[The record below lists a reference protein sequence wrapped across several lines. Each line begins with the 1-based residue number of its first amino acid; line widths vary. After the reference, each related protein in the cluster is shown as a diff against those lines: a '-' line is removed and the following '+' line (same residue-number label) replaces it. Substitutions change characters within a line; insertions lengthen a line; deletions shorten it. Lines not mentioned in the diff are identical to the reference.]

1 MFLISPVS
9 SSSKTVNRKTFW
21 KSLILRRLN
30 GIICCKDSLIS
41 SSFPQKGH
49 YWRELNQNRRYWL
62 DRTKIP
68 EEKNHTNYFV
78 FWFWGNYWLSGLLNS
93 HLGDK
98 FTQDKLNNLQETK
111 CEQLVDSLF
120 KCGCGG
126 DQSGEEKL
134 THAVKS
140 LRRTKENGASWTT
153 QVTNCNLFWTN
164 LTICSC
170 YVPTL
175 NWIICS
181 CYILTLN
188 LFISSCYVPIFA
200 DVTCQHANTQPPRD
214 CLRRASWRTWTCTW
228 NMHMVNTSCCLG
240 THVSIHINWKWR

>member
-1 MFLISPVS
+1 M
-9 SSSKTVNRKTFW
+9 
-21 KSLILRRLN
+21 
-30 GIICCKDSLIS
+30 
-41 SSFPQKGH
+41 
-49 YWRELNQNRRYWL
+49 
-62 DRTKIP
+62 
-68 EEKNHTNYFV
+68 

-98 FTQDKLNNLQETK
+98 LTQDKLNNLQETK

-175 NWIICS
+175 NLIISNFELVHFHLLRAKSCSCYVPTLNLIICS
-181 CYILTLN
+181 CNTCQLSIC
-188 LFISSCYVPIFA
+188 SFA
-200 DVTCQHANTQPPRD
+200 VVTCQHANTRPHRD

>member
-1 MFLISPVS
+1 M
-9 SSSKTVNRKTFW
+9 
-21 KSLILRRLN
+21 
-30 GIICCKDSLIS
+30 
-41 SSFPQKGH
+41 
-49 YWRELNQNRRYWL
+49 
-62 DRTKIP
+62 
-68 EEKNHTNYFV
+68 

-175 NWIICS
+175 NLIISNFELVHFHLLRAKSCSCYVPTLNLIICS
-181 CYILTLN
+181 CY
-188 LFISSCYVPIFA
+188 VP
-200 DVTCQHANTQPPRD
+200 TCEYTTTPGLSAESQLKD
-214 CLRRASWRTWTCTW
+214 LD
-228 NMHMVNTSCCLG
+228 MHMKYAHGKHLLLLG
-240 THVSIHINWKWR
+240 HTCIHPYQLEMALTFWTNLVYGGFGGGWNRRISWLGFFEPLN